1 MIQSKEKFMLE
12 LETLLIPHENKQGV
26 LEEYEGHILDL
37 LDDSEVEEIGELTD
51 LIHNKIGTPEEIAA
65 IWNEEWSVTPN
76 KTQWIFVSANI
87 FLFVGGSLLTILY
100 NVFSWKW
107 LQGFWTR
114 LTDIPAVIIA
124 VYIVFWVLLGYEIGK
139 EFGSKGKTLLVKTLV
154 ISLIPNLVLMNLVLF
169 HLIPHEWFDPLLS
182 KSFILIC
189 MVFTVLLLPISW
201 AGYKW
206 GRRASV

>member
-65 IWNEEWSVTPN
+65 IWNEEWSVTPS

-100 NVFSWKW
+100 NVFSWEW
-107 LQGFWTR
+107 LQGFWAR

-154 ISLIPNLVLMNLVLF
+154 ISLVPNLVLMNLVLF

-189 MVFTVLLLPISW
+189 MGFTVLLLPISW